1 MHKRVAL
8 LIAVCYTFFI
18 TYLSLKSLQKIP
30 KLGSSFDDKIYHF
43 GAYTLFVL
51 VWYHYFEKT
60 SIRLKILLSAMIA
73 FIYGIIVEV
82 LQGTFTTYRTEDI
95 ADVFANSL
103 GVVFAILLVISY
115 RQIKLK

>member
-1 MHKRVAL
+1 
-8 LIAVCYTFFI
+8 
-18 TYLSLKSLQKIP
+18 
-30 KLGSSFDDKIYHF
+30 
-43 GAYTLFVL
+43 
-51 VWYHYFEKT
+51 
-60 SIRLKILLSAMIA
+60 MIA